1 MNQHPFD
8 SEKFYQLSKLQQS
21 LLQVI
26 SIIYAPVA
34 ATPFASCLHR
44 LGINDP
50 KSGEDPD
57 ESFTLHS
64 LRPFLVDLIHE
75 NWLVGEQGKYHCP
88 AGLREDILLTS
99 INDGVYTEYS
109 EQVLKSFS
117 ATESF
122 GRVLWQSLEHGV
134 SHARIYLFQGKA
146 EKLNHVLELLIERY
160 QYQDSELVDPGFYPA
175 TFGSPTNEKLL
186 DALTD
191 DMFGFTFIELSEHSL
206 KNLSDQ
212 SKLWDLLEKRKAN
225 IPNQRGFQFF
235 LIEPQARYSL
245 FSGISDLF
253 PELPAGTPVPES
265 QQKLLESFSNT
276 SSAVQ
281 HDDRHFHWQLANSA
295 RQLSHNNIEGAIQAY
310 ENAKEVY
317 REVFLKRKNTIAIF
331 NTEFEKF
338 SFLALLASGDKAQIA
353 VAIKA
358 LKSVDHDID
367 HLILQAYGETL
378 ATGIFNF
385 STPLQALENNSM
397 TVIYYSL
404 IKHWLGQDLS
414 DGVTEVLEAKYEKA
428 KTGNYQWL
436 QAEYAHALGIFSD
449 DADEKAQ
456 YKRIAN
462 DLHTTLGTQTLFD
475 LVTPQAEWERALH
488 AMNQLTTPANNILG
502 ESDTQERISWMLEVD
517 RYGEYSLTP
526 KLQKLTTKGSWSK
539 GRNIALKRLKKEQHE
554 LPQLKEQDLDIVSS
568 IFEQPDYDS
577 YYHRGPQFTL
587 DLNSAWPK
595 LVGHPNL
602 FWDGA
607 RNTPIELS
615 QNDFE
620 LLVSEEGEN
629 LRISFYPPFDNSQE
643 DSQYLIHKE
652 TPTRLCIYQKS
663 EQVMRLSEII
673 SNGIVIPREAEKDL
687 RNTLSTL
694 APMINIQSDLEGVS
708 DAEKI
713 EADTRIHANL
723 LPYGEGLRAT
733 LRVKPFGEFG
743 AYFPPGHGR
752 SKLSVEHEGVRYS
765 TTRDL
770 ETEKYQLDTL
780 LQHSSILGEEDEF
793 NDEYLLDDPQDC
805 LELLEQLQAEE
816 ENVIVAWPE
825 GEVLRIAS
833 RFDTNNLRLSIN
845 QSGDWFQL
853 EGTVSTDPSLVLSLK
868 QLLGLTQGN
877 RGRFVKM
884 EDGQYIS
891 LSHQFRKKLD
901 SIQRYAEQS
910 GEGVKISGLASLALE
925 DLTDMVGELT
935 VDEAW
940 KKHIHNIHELD
951 EHNPQVPSTLQTE
964 LREYQEEGFR
974 WMSRLAKWGV
984 GACLADDMGLGKTIQ
999 TLALL
1004 LERAKLGPVLVCA
1017 PTSVSNNWESEI
1029 RKFAPTL
1036 NPYFYRDGGRAE
1048 LLERAG
1054 PFDVVIAS
1062 YGLLQQDGDE
1072 FIEKHWATIVLD
1084 EAQAIKNIN
1093 AKRTKIAHKLQAD
1106 LKVITTGTPIENHLG
1121 ELWSLFRFLNPGL
1134 LGTQQQFMQH
1144 FITPIERDG
1153 DADARLH
1160 LRKLIQPFI
1169 LRRTKT
1175 QVLDELPPKTE
1186 ITVEIPLSEPER
1198 ALYEAVRSSAVE
1210 NLSKSD
1216 EQKQGGGNHLK
1227 VLAAITKLRLASCHP
1242 RLVMEDSTLTSS
1254 KLERFGQLVEELL
1267 ENNHKALVFSQFV
1280 KYLSII
1286 REYLDAKG
1294 IKYQYLDGS
1303 TPVAKR
1309 KERVDAFQDGEGELF
1324 LISLKAGGSGLNLTA
1339 ADYVIHMDPWWNPAV
1354 ENQASDRAHRIG
1366 QTRPVTIYR
1375 LVAENTIEQKIVK
1388 LHKHKRELADSL
1400 LEGSDMSGSMSATE
1414 MLELMREV

>member
-1 MNQHPFD
+1 MSHSHFD
-8 SEKFYQLSKLQQS
+8 RDKFDKLSNLQRS

-26 SIIYAPVA
+26 SIVYAPVA

-50 KSGEDPD
+50 KLND
-57 ESFTLHS
+57 SFTLHS
-64 LRPFLVDLIHE
+64 LRPFLVDLIHD
-75 NWLVGEQGKYHCP
+75 NWLVGEQGKYYCP
-88 AGLREDILLTS
+88 AGLREDILLTA
-99 INDGVYTEYS
+99 IDDGVFTQYS
-109 EQVLKSFS
+109 EQVLQSFS

-122 GRVLWQSLEHGV
+122 GRVLWQSLEHGM

-160 QYQDSELVDPGFYPA
+160 QYQDSELIEPGFYPA
-175 TFGSPTNEKLL
+175 TFGTPTNEKLL
-186 DALTD
+186 DALSD
-191 DMFGFTFIELSEHSL
+191 EMFGFTFIELSEHSL
-206 KNLSDQ
+206 KSLSDQ
-212 SKLWDLLEKRKAN
+212 SKLWALLAKRKEN
-225 IPNQRGFQFF
+225 LPNQQGLNFF
-235 LIEPQARYSL
+235 LLEPQARYSL
-245 FSGISDLF
+245 YSGLSDLF
-253 PELPAGTPVPES
+253 PELPPGVTVPAS
-265 QQKLLESFSNT
+265 QLKMLDSMDQNT
-276 SSAVQ
+276 DPVQ
-281 HDDRHFHWQLANSA
+281 HDDRHFHWHLANSA
-295 RQLSHNNIEGAIQAY
+295 RQLSKNNIDGAIQAY
-310 ENAKEVY
+310 ENGKDVFREVY
-317 REVFLKRKNTIAIF
+317 LKRKNTVVIF
-331 NTEFEKF
+331 DTSFEKF
-338 SFLALLASGDKAQIA
+338 SFLALLSSGDKANIITA
-353 VAIKA
+353 TKA

-367 HLILQAYGETL
+367 HLILQAYAETL
-378 ATGIFNF
+378 STGIFNF
-385 STPLQALENNSM
+385 ATPLLALETHSM
-397 TVIYYSL
+397 TVIYYCL
-404 IKHWLGQDLS
+404 IKHWLGQDPS
-414 DGVTEVLEAKYEKA
+414 DGVTEILEAKYNKA

-436 QAEYAHALGIFSD
+436 QAEYAHALGLFSD
-449 DADEKAQ
+449 DAGEKKHYLQEA
-456 YKRIAN
+456 AA
-462 DLHTTLGTQTLFD
+462 LHKTLDTQTLFD
-475 LVTPQAEWERALH
+475 LVKPQAEWERALH
-488 AMNQLTTPANNILG
+488 AMNQLTTPASSSG
-502 ESDTQERISWMLEVD
+502 VSDDEERIAWMLDVD
-517 RYGEYSLTP
+517 RYGEYTLTP
-526 KLQKLTTKGSWSK
+526 KLQKLTNKGNWTK

-595 LVGHPNL
+595 LVGHPHL

-615 QNDFE
+615 QNEFE

-629 LRISFYPPFDNSQE
+629 LRISFYPPFDDSQE

-673 SNGIVIPREAEKDL
+673 SKGIVIPREAEKDL

-694 APMINIQSDLEGVS
+694 APMINIQSDLEGVV

-752 SKLSVEHEGVRYS
+752 AKLSVEHDGKRYS

-770 ETEKYQLDTL
+770 EKEKEQLDSL

-833 RFDTNNLRLSIN
+833 RFDTNNLRLSIS

-868 QLLGLTQGN
+868 QLLGLTQDN

-1004 LERAKLGPVLVCA
+1004 LERAKLGPVLVVA
-1017 PTSVSNNWESEI
+1017 PTSVSNNWDSEI

-1036 NPYFYRDGGRAE
+1036 KPHFYRDGGRAE
-1048 LLERAG
+1048 LLEKAG

-1062 YGLLQQDGDE
+1062 YGLLQQDGEE

-1153 DADARLH
+1153 DHDARLH

-1210 NLSKSD
+1210 NLSKQPD
-1216 EQKQGGGNHLK
+1216 QQQGGGSHLK

-1242 RLVMEDSTLTSS
+1242 KLVMADSTLSSS
-1254 KLERFGQLVEELL
+1254 KLDRFGQLVEELL

-1286 REYLDAKG
+1286 REYLDERG

-1388 LHKHKRELADSL
+1388 LHQHKRELADSL
-1400 LEGSDMSGSMSATE
+1400 LEGSDMSGSMSASE

>member
-1 MNQHPFD
+1 MSHSISNSFD
-8 SEKFYQLSKLQQS
+8 REEFYKLSKLQRS

-26 SIIYAPVA
+26 SIVYAPVA

-50 KSGEDPD
+50 KLND
-57 ESFTLHS
+57 SFTLHS
-64 LRPFLVDLIHE
+64 LRPFLVDLIHG

-88 AGLREDILLTS
+88 AGLREDILLTA
-99 INDGVYTEYS
+99 IDDGVFSEYS

-122 GRVLWQSLEHGV
+122 GRVLWQSLEHGL

-191 DMFGFTFIELSEHSL
+191 DMFGFTFIELSEYSL

-212 SKLWDLLEKRKAN
+212 SKLWELLEQRKAN
-225 IPNQRGFQFF
+225 IPNKQGFEFF
-235 LIEPQARYSL
+235 LLEPQARYSL
-245 FSGISDLF
+245 LSGEGDLF
-253 PELPAGTPVPES
+253 PEFPPKTPLPINRLKMLDS
-265 QQKLLESFSNT
+265 LEDDENS
-276 SSAVQ
+276 Q

-295 RQLSHNNIEGAIQAY
+295 KQLINGHIENSIQAY
-310 ENAKEVY
+310 ENAKDIY

-338 SFLALLASGDKAQIA
+338 SFLGLLASADKTNIA
-353 VAIKA
+353 TATKA

-367 HLILQAYGETL
+367 HLILQAYAETL
-378 ATGIFNF
+378 STGIFNF
-385 STPLQALENNSM
+385 TTPLLALETNSM

-404 IKHWLGQDLS
+404 IKHWLGQEPS
-414 DGVTEVLEAKYEKA
+414 DGVTEILEAKYNKA

-436 QAEYAHALGIFSD
+436 QAEYAHALGLFSD
-449 DADEKAQ
+449 DADDKQHYLQEANQLHKAL
-456 YKRIAN
+456 N
-462 DLHTTLGTQTLFD
+462 TQTLFD
-475 LVTPQAEWERALH
+475 LVKPQAEWERALQ
-488 AMNQLTTPANNILG
+488 AMNQLTTPAGSSSESNN
-502 ESDTQERISWMLEVD
+502 EERVVWMLDVD
-517 RYGEYSLTP
+517 RYGEYTLTP
-526 KLQKLTTKGSWSK
+526 KLQKLTAKGSWTK

-587 DLNSAWPK
+587 DMNSAWPK
-595 LVGHPNL
+595 LVGHSLL

-629 LRISFYPPFDNSQE
+629 LRISFYPPFDDSQE

-687 RNTLSTL
+687 RKTLSTL
-694 APMINIQSDLEGVS
+694 APMINIQSDLEGVGGE
-708 DAEKI
+708 AEKV

-733 LRVKPFGEFG
+733 LRVKPFGDFG

-752 SKLSVEHEGVRYS
+752 SKLSVEYEGTRYS

-770 ETEKYQLDTL
+770 EKEKDQLDNL

-833 RFDTNNLRLSIN
+833 RFDTNNLRLSISK
-845 QSGDWFQL
+845 SGDWFQL
-853 EGTVSTDPSLVLSLK
+853 EGNVSTDPSLVLSLK

-884 EDGQYIS
+884 EDGQYVS

-935 VDEAW
+935 VDDAW
-940 KKHIHNIHELD
+940 KKHIHNIRELD
-951 EHNPQVPSTLQTE
+951 EHNPKVPSTLQTE

-1004 LERAKLGPVLVCA
+1004 LERAKLGPVLVVA
-1017 PTSVSNNWESEI
+1017 PTSVSNNWDSEI

-1036 NPYFYRDGGRAE
+1036 KPYFYRDGDRAE

-1093 AKRTKIAHKLQAD
+1093 AKRTKIAHKLNAD

-1153 DADARLH
+1153 DNDARIH
-1160 LRKLIQPFI
+1160 LKKLIQPFI

-1210 NLSKSD
+1210 NLSKGD

-1242 RLVMEDSTLTSS
+1242 KLVMPDSTLSSS
-1254 KLERFGQLVEELL
+1254 KLDRFGELVEELL

-1286 REYLDAKG
+1286 REYLDERG

-1388 LHKHKRELADSL
+1388 LHKHKRDLADSL

>member
-1 MNQHPFD
+1 MIQPNFD
-8 SEKFYQLSKLQQS
+8 REKFYKLSDLQRS

-50 KSGEDPD
+50 KLND
-57 ESFTLHS
+57 SFTLHS
-64 LRPFLVDLIHE
+64 LRPFLVDLIHDD
-75 NWLVGEQGKYHCP
+75 WLVGEQGKYYCP
-88 AGLREDILLTS
+88 AGLREDILLTA
-99 INDGVYTEYS
+99 INDDVFTKYS

-122 GRVLWQSLEHGV
+122 GRVLWQSLEHGL

-146 EKLNHVLELLIERY
+146 EKLNHILELLIERY

-206 KNLSDQ
+206 SNLSDQ
-212 SKLWDLLEKRKAN
+212 TKLWELLEQRKAN
-225 IPNQRGFQFF
+225 IPNKQGFEFF
-235 LIEPQARYSL
+235 LLEPQARYSL
-245 FSGISDLF
+245 LSGVNELF
-253 PELPAGTPVPES
+253 PELPAKTPLPINE
-265 QQKLLESFSNT
+265 QKSLDSFDQGDNT
-276 SSAVQ
+276 K

-295 RQLSHNNIEGAIQAY
+295 KQLINGQIETSIQAY
-310 ENAKEVY
+310 ENAKDIY
-317 REVFLKRKNTIAIF
+317 REVFLKRKNTVAIF
-331 NTEFEKF
+331 NSEFEKF
-338 SFLALLASGDKAQIA
+338 SFLALLASGDKANIIA
-353 VAIKA
+353 ATKA

-367 HLILQAYGETL
+367 HLILQAYAETL
-378 ATGIFNF
+378 STGIFNF
-385 STPLQALENNSM
+385 STPLLALETNSM

-404 IKHWLGQDLS
+404 IKHWLGQEAS
-414 DGVTEVLEAKYEKA
+414 DGVNEILEAKYNKA
-428 KTGNYQWL
+428 KAGNYRWL
-436 QAEYAHALGIFSD
+436 QAEYAHTLGIFSD
-449 DADEKAQ
+449 DADEK
-456 YKRIAN
+456 KRYLKESSDI
-462 DLHTTLGTQTLFD
+462 HSELGTQTLFD
-475 LVTPQAEWERALH
+475 LVKPQAEWERALQ
-488 AMNQLTTPANNILG
+488 AMNQLITPKNSDGENND
-502 ESDTQERISWMLEVD
+502 EERVAWMLDVD
-517 RYGEYSLTP
+517 RYGEYTLTP
-526 KLQKLTTKGSWSK
+526 KLQKLTNKGNWTK

-554 LPQLKEQDLDIVSS
+554 LPQLKEQDLDLVSS

-595 LVGHPNL
+595 LVGHPLL

-607 RNTPIELS
+607 RNTPIELT

-629 LRISFYPPFDNSQE
+629 LRISFYPPFDDSQE

-652 TPTRLCIYQKS
+652 TPTRLCIYQKN
-663 EQVMRLSEII
+663 EQVMRLSEIV

-694 APMINIQSDLEGVS
+694 APMINIQSDLEGVV
-708 DAEKI
+708 DAESI

-743 AYFPPGHGR
+743 AYFPPGYGR
-752 SKLSVEHEGVRYS
+752 SKLSVEHEGKRYA
-765 TTRDL
+765 TKRDL
-770 ETEKYQLDTL
+770 EKEKDQLDTL

-793 NDEYLLDDPQDC
+793 NDEYLLEDPQAC

-877 RGRFVKM
+877 RGRFIKM
-884 EDGQYIS
+884 EDGQYVS

-910 GEGVKISGLASLALE
+910 GDGVKISGLASLALE

-940 KKHIHNIHELD
+940 KNHIHNIRELD

-964 LREYQEEGFR
+964 LREYQEEGFK

-984 GACLADDMGLGKTIQ
+984 GACLADDMGLGKTVQ

-1036 NPYFYRDGGRAE
+1036 KPYFYRESGRAE

-1062 YGLLQQDGDE
+1062 YGLLQQDGE
-1072 FIEKHWATIVLD
+1072 QFIEKHWATIVLD

-1093 AKRTKIAHKLQAD
+1093 AKRTKIAHKLNAD

-1153 DADARLH
+1153 DQDARLH
-1160 LRKLIQPFI
+1160 LKKLIQPFI

-1210 NLSKSD
+1210 NLN
-1216 EQKQGGGNHLK
+1216 KQPDQQTGGNHLK

-1242 RLVMEDSTLTSS
+1242 KLVMEDSTLSSS
-1254 KLERFGQLVEELL
+1254 KLDRFGQLVEELL

-1286 REYLDAKG
+1286 RQYLDERG

-1309 KERVDAFQDGEGELF
+1309 KERVDAFQEGEGELF

-1388 LHKHKRELADSL
+1388 LHQHKRELADSL
-1400 LEGSDMSGSMSATE
+1400 LEGSDMSGSMSASE